1 MTEELPG
8 QLIDIDGRST
18 HVITEGSGPPVVL
31 LAALGSNWFDLDQLA
46 QTLSPSF
53 TVIRFDRPG
62 YGASE
67 ALPRDAWP
75 TLGGEVDRI
84 SSVLDALAID
94 EPVLIAAH
102 SMSSMYAEAFAREH
116 PDRTAGVLMIDGTF
130 VMFPWRV
137 LPTAL
142 RVRNCHRAVAVAD
155 HLRLP
160 QLLGAAAHDSV
171 FPTPPTGY
179 TAAQR
184 FWIHQVFSRS
194 DMLRATLVEN
204 AAFPSISM
212 DLIELRRR
220 DVETVRAAVTVL
232 AALPAAGLWLRWWRW
247 RHRYY
252 AQTLGGVYE
261 EISPAN
267 HLVVAQHPADTAFY
281 IERLARRAGH
291 LPTPPR
297 QSGT

>member
-18 HVITEGSGPPVVL
+18 HVIIEGSGPPVVL

-46 QTLSPSF
+46 FALSPSF

-67 ALPRDAWP
+67 ALPRDTWP
-75 TLGGEVDRI
+75 TLVGEVGRI

-155 HLRLP
+155 LLRLP

-184 FWIHQVFSRS
+184 FWVRQVFSRS
-194 DMLRATLVEN
+194 DMLLATLVEN
-204 AAFPSISM
+204 AAFPSINM
-212 DLIELRRR
+212 DLIDLRRR
-220 DVETVRAAVTVL
+220 DGGTVRAAVTVL

-247 RHRYY
+247 RHRRY
-252 AQTLGGVYE
+252 AQILGGVYE

-297 QSGT
+297 QLGT

>member
-1 MTEELPG
+1 MSEDLPG
-8 QLIDIDGRST
+8 RLIEIDGLST
-18 HVITEGSGPPVVL
+18 HVVTEGSGPPVML

-46 QTLSPSF
+46 DALSSSF

-67 ALPRDAWP
+67 ALSRDTWP
-75 TLGGEVDRI
+75 TLDGEVRRI
-84 SSVLDALAID
+84 SGVLDALAID
-94 EPVLIAAH
+94 EPVVIAAH

-142 RVRNCHRAVAVAD
+142 RVRNCHRAVAVAEL
-155 HLRLP
+155 LRLP

-171 FPTPPTGY
+171 YPTPPTGY

-184 FWIHQVFSRS
+184 FWICQVFGRA

-204 AAFPSISM
+204 AAFPTISL
-212 DLIELRRR
+212 DLIALRER
-220 DVETVRAAVTVL
+220 DDRTVRAAVTVL

-247 RHRYY
+247 RHRRY
-252 AQTLGGVYE
+252 AQILGGVYE

-281 IERLARRAGH
+281 VERLARRAGH
-291 LPTPPR
+291 TPPV
-297 QSGT
+297 GP

>member
-1 MTEELPG
+1 MSEDLPG
-8 QLIDIDGRST
+8 QLIEIDGLST
-18 HVITEGSGPPVVL
+18 HVITEGVGPPVLL

-46 QTLSPSF
+46 DALSSSY

-75 TLGGEVDRI
+75 TLEGEVSRI
-84 SSVLDALAID
+84 FGVLDALAID
-94 EPVLIAAH
+94 EPVVIAAH
-102 SMSSMYAEAFAREH
+102 SMSSMYAEAFARER
-116 PDRTAGVLMIDGTF
+116 PDRTAGVLMIDGTY

-142 RVRNCHRAVAVAD
+142 RVRNCHRAVAVAEM
-155 HLRLP
+155 LRLP
-160 QLLGAAAHDSV
+160 QLFGAAAHDSV
-171 FPTPPTGY
+171 LPTPPGGY

-184 FWIHQVFSRS
+184 FWTRRVFGRS

-204 AAFPSISM
+204 AAFPTISR
-212 DLIELRRR
+212 DLIALRRR
-220 DVETVRAAVTVL
+220 DDRAVRAAVTVL

-247 RHRYY
+247 RHRRY
-252 AQTLGGVYE
+252 AQVLGGVYE

-267 HLVVAQHPADTAFY
+267 HLVVAQHPVDTANY
-281 IERLARRAGH
+281 IDRLARRAGH
-291 LPTPPR
+291 IPPA
-297 QSGT
+297 GP